1 METGTVHQTEDN
13 SLNKKRNMFSLITT
27 FIVLYIFWIFNSGV
41 FDAFHL
47 SLGVIC
53 SFIVAYVFHDF
64 FIPPES
70 TPASAFR
77 TFFRFLMYLP
87 WLLYQIAL
95 SNWDVMKRA
104 IHPDMPINPQII
116 KFSSTL
122 KGDLARTTFANS
134 ITLTPGTIT
143 VDIDPDGTF
152 YVHAIADEPA
162 SSLLQGPPCE
172 MASRSG
178 YIYGESKKWGS

>member
-1 METGTVHQTEDN
+1 MEDLVLN
-13 SLNKKRNMFSLITT
+13 NKKDIFGSVIT
-27 FIVLYIFWIFNSGV
+27 FIVLYIFWIFNSGM

-47 SLGVIC
+47 SLGAIC
-53 SFIVAYVFHDF
+53 SFIIAYVFHDF
-64 FIPPES
+64 FIKPGS
-70 TPASAFR
+70 TPASASR
-77 TFFRFLMYLP
+77 TFFRLLMYVP

-116 KFSSTL
+116 KFNSTL
-122 KGDLARTTFANS
+122 KGDLALTTFANS

-143 VDIDPDGTF
+143 VDVDPDGTF

-162 SSLLQGPPCE
+162 GSLLQGPPCE

-178 YIYGESKKWGS
+178 YIYGECKKWGS

>member
-1 METGTVHQTEDN
+1 MN
-13 SLNKKRNMFSLITT
+13 NKRNIFGLLTT
-27 FIVLYIFWIFNSGV
+27 FIVLYIFWIFNSGM

-47 SLGVIC
+47 SAGIIC

-70 TPASAFR
+70 RPSSAFR

-116 KFSSTL
+116 KFKSTL
-122 KGDLARTTFANS
+122 KGDLALTTFANS

-152 YVHAIADEPA
+152 YVHAIDDEPA

-178 YIYGESKKWGS
+178 YIYGEGKKWGS

>member
-1 METGTVHQTEDN
+1 METGIAHRMEDS

-27 FIVLYIFWIFNSGV
+27 FMVLYIFWVFNSGL

-47 SLGVIC
+47 SLGAIC
-53 SFIVAYVFHDF
+53 TFIVAYVFHDF
-64 FIPPES
+64 FIQPDS
-70 TPASAFR
+70 RPASAFR
-77 TFFRFLMYLP
+77 TFFRFLMYIP

-95 SNWDVMKRA
+95 SCWDIMKRV
-104 IHPDMPINPQII
+104 IQPDMPLNPNII
-116 KFSSTL
+116 KFASTL
-122 KGDLARTTFANS
+122 KSNLALTTFANS

-143 VDIDPDGTF
+143 IDIDEDGSF

-178 YIYGESKKWGS
+178 YIYGECKKWGS